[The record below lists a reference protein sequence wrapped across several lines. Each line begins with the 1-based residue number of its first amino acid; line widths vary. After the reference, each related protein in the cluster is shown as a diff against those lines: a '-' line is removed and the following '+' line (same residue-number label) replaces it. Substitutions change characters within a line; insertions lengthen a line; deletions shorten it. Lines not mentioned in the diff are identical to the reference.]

1 MIYFQV
7 QPHTEQ
13 PNVKTFRMSAYRAP
27 NRIANVWI
35 HETNAFFMFRFLKC
49 CSPQIDGIAN
59 LRSMQQ
65 TEKHTYSMS
74 EIEWE
79 EESGRREKTNG
90 IWRDLQNHLQLVKV
104 HSH

>member
-1 MIYFQV
+1 M